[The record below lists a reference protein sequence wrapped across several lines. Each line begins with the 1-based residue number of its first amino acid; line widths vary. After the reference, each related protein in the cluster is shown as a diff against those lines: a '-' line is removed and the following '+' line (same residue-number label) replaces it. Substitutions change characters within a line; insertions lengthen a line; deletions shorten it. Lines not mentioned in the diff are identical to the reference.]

1 MKVDYLINIK
11 EKITSEFCTETL
23 REHNIKIQCDQTLKS
38 DYQKEPLPPSP
49 VPEFYPS
56 LPPSCLLPTMKSE
69 KFLNPFQLETNIHC
83 VENEI
88 LCIPPYSVRMR
99 KNADQNNS
107 EYGLFLRSDQF
118 YLSSKKLPKYENNN
132 LNLFSKQT
140 SHLEAADSPVYF
152 LDMQYWKWNNICNT
166 WKIKENLNILV
177 WFTCFDRFIFIY
189 FIFPTLSPR
198 SSWASSVDFFLKFS
212 FLPPYYIGREGACH
226 KTSQNVSIKRLKLC
240 VL

>member
-1 MKVDYLINIK
+1 MYWNIK
-11 EKITSEFCTETL
+11 GTQHKNPMRPNTEKRLPKRASSPLPSSGIL
-23 REHNIKIQCDQTLKS
+23 
-38 DYQKEPLPPSP
+38 PLPPSFVLAP
-49 VPEFYPS
+49 HYEVGKIFKPISAGNKYP
-56 LPPSCLLPTMKSE
+56 LRWKWDTVHPSIFSPNAE
-69 KFLNPFQLETNIHC
+69 
-83 VENEI
+83 
-88 LCIPPYSVRMR
+88 
-99 KNADQNNS
+99 NADQNNS

-140 SHLEAADSPVYF
+140 SHLQAADSPVYF

-212 FLPPYYIGREGACH
+212 LLPPYYIGREGACH

>member
-56 LPPSCLLPTMKSE
+56 LPPSCLPPTMKSE

-83 VENEI
+83 VESEI

-107 EYGLFLRSDQF
+107 EYGLFLRSDLFTQWSF
-118 YLSSKKLPKYENNN
+118 YCNGTRTYNRLVRKRTLNHLAKLP
-132 LNLFSKQT
+132 LIWLSC
-140 SHLEAADSPVYF
+140 AV
-152 LDMQYWKWNNICNT
+152 NT
-166 WKIKENLNILV
+166 YL
-177 WFTCFDRFIFIY
+177 
-189 FIFPTLSPR
+189 
-198 SSWASSVDFFLKFS
+198 
-212 FLPPYYIGREGACH
+212 
-226 KTSQNVSIKRLKLC
+226 
-240 VL
+240 